1 MNIYFNNP
9 DKTRL
14 HSFYG
19 ELLANPPVNYVN
31 LNDYKNR
38 GESLNTKKSI
48 IFQLGRL
55 VLKTLRF
62 PAISIVKTNADLIH
76 SGGSIPIS
84 KTPYVIDF
92 EHIMGL
98 AGFDY
103 NKFNSKLFRYTTRK
117 FLESDRCKKIM
128 PWSEAAKKGL
138 FNTFDSEI
146 IRNKTEVVY
155 PAISLKKRKKHKK
168 FTALF
173 VAHNTKKKGVD
184 LLPEGVKIVSNVSRE
199 KVLEEFSKADV
210 LVYPSI
216 VDTFGMVL
224 IEAMSFGLP
233 IIAVDDFCS
242 REIVG
247 RTKCGFLIDGVKHKW
262 FNKKYLY
269 NEGGN
274 NWINV
279 HKWNSF
285 NKIKSELIFWLDDL
299 KNNKTLRDLMGNN
312 ARRIIKSGKFS
323 IKHRNKTL
331 RRIYNAG
338 TNNTS

>member
-1 MNIYFNNP
+1 MKIHFNNL

-31 LNDYKNR
+31 LKDYETR
-38 GESLNTKKSI
+38 GESPNTKKSI
-48 IFQLGRL
+48 VFQLGRL
-55 VLKTLRF
+55 VLKILRF
-62 PAISIVKTNADLIH
+62 PAISIVNTDADLIH
-76 SGGSIPIS
+76 SAGSIPIS

-117 FLESDRCKKIM
+117 FLESERCRKIM

-155 PAISLKKRKKHKK
+155 PAIPLKKRKKHNK

-199 KVLEEFSKADV
+199 QVLKEFSKADV
-210 LVYPSI
+210 FVFPSI

-224 IEAMSFGLP
+224 LEAMSYGLP
-233 IIAVDDFCS
+233 IIAVDDFCTK
-242 REIVG
+242 EIVS
-247 RTKCGFLIDGVKHKW
+247 KEVGFLIEGANNKW
-262 FNKKYLY
+262 FNEDYLY
-269 NEGGN
+269 KKGGN

-279 HKWNSF
+279 YRWNPF
-285 NKIKSELIFWLDDL
+285 TIKLDIKPDL
-299 KNNKTLRDLMGNN
+299 KKCLIHLKYNKKLRDLMGKN
-312 ARRIIKSGKFS
+312 AREVIRNGKFS
-323 IKHRNKTL
+323 IKHRNNTL
-331 RRIYNAG
+331 RRIYNE
-338 TNNTS
+338 